1 VDVPDGQRGARFVC
15 AAAIALPDGVTKVVE
30 GRLDGALVEKDAI
43 SHRGRAFRA
52 VVPFVAELLGRRSG
66 ARLSWIRRPSRVAG
80 LRGTQTKILCDVSDD
95 TPRGVSA

>member
-52 VVPFVAELLGRRSG
+52 VVPFVAELRGRTAWPTVGG
-66 ARLSWIRRPSRVAG
+66 AAQLDPPS
-80 LRGTQTKILCDVSDD
+80 VSCCRAARDPNQD
-95 TPRGVSA
+95 PL